1 MKTLL
6 ETFFRIFTAL
16 KAHGTRSRS
25 HGPHRQIPSSQRIT
39 NDGIH
44 SSLHRRH
51 GRLQRLCR
59 LHHRRATDQRGT
71 LLHYYFMFCLDKD
84 TPLIWQW
91 FSWLHILLSNYKIIM
106 VGKYIFS
113 LFISLGRIF
122 DDHPK
127 RIQSLKWSPP
137 LFQPPPHPLLSHD
150 IHAEHAMPYEESQ
163 VPTRISYKV
172 VVVIDD
178 ILKEK
183 NLSL

>member
-59 LHHRRATDQRGT
+59 LHHRRATDQRGA
-71 LLHYYFMFCLDKD
+71 LLHYVLHVFWIKLLRVKKD
-84 TPLIWQW
+84 
-91 FSWLHILLSNYKIIM
+91 SNLARLRYKKGGC
-106 VGKYIFS
+106 VGFLQTFHAYTKS
-113 LFISLGRIF
+113 
-122 DDHPK
+122 
-127 RIQSLKWSPP
+127 P
-137 LFQPPPHPLLSHD
+137 LFTQYT
-150 IHAEHAMPYEESQ
+150 PYI
-163 VPTRISYKV
+163 TRHRLHYIIV
-172 VVVIDD
+172 VRIIVHI
-178 ILKEK
+178 
-183 NLSL
+183 